1 MRAGQCA
8 VDGVGTPLLC
18 PPFSFFGGDTMN
30 ESFAFHGYS
39 MNNQIMCI
47 INGDDICQIDYMT
60 GQQKPIGKT
69 SSSYSELEQT
79 TTEYYNK
86 LVELGVI
93 VPPKDPQ
100 EAMAEMQKTMQDMA
114 TLIQSLSNE
123 VKELK
128 NGELKSNHVSSEQN
142 VPEHKPE
149 RRSTKS
155 AGSDAGNA

>member
-1 MRAGQCA
+1 
-8 VDGVGTPLLC
+8 
-18 PPFSFFGGDTMN
+18 MN

-39 MNNQIMCI
+39 MNNQIMCV
-47 INGDDICQIDYMT
+47 INGDDIVQVDYMT

-69 SSSYSELEQT
+69 SSAYSDLEQT

-114 TLIQSLSNE
+114 VLIQSLSNE

-128 NGELKSNHVSSEQN
+128 QNGSEPNPGNGRPNVSGRKSERSSA
-142 VPEHKPE
+142 K
-149 RRSTKS
+149 ST
-155 AGSDAGNA
+155 GDDEGNS

>member
-1 MRAGQCA
+1 
-8 VDGVGTPLLC
+8 
-18 PPFSFFGGDTMN
+18 MN

-39 MNNQIMCI
+39 MNNQIVCV
-47 INGDDICQIDYMT
+47 INGDDIFQMDYMT

-69 SSSYSELEQT
+69 SAAYSDLEQT

-100 EAMAEMQKTMQDMA
+100 EAMAEMQKTMNDMA
-114 TLIQSLSNE
+114 NLIQSLSDE

-128 NGELKSNHVSSEQN
+128 KNGSEQN
-142 VPEHKPE
+142 SFCSKQDVPECESK
-149 RRSTKS
+149 RSGSKS
-155 AGSDAGNA
+155 PANDGGNA

>member
-1 MRAGQCA
+1 MRGGNAAKDARRQCC
-8 VDGVGTPLLC
+8 VLFC
-18 PPFSFFGGDTMN
+18 FGGDKVN

-39 MNNQIMCI
+39 MNNQIMCVV
-47 INGDDICQIDYMT
+47 NGDDILQVDYMT

-69 SSSYSELEQT
+69 AAAYSELEQT

-114 TLIQSLSNE
+114 ALIQNLSNE

-128 NGELKSNHVSSEQN
+128 KNGSESNFVVCGENVSQC
-142 VPEHKPE
+142 KPE
-149 RRSTKS
+149 RSVPESRTNDS
-155 AGSDAGNA
+155 GDA

>member
-1 MRAGQCA
+1 
-8 VDGVGTPLLC
+8 
-18 PPFSFFGGDTMN
+18 MN

-39 MNNQIMCI
+39 MNNHIMCV
-47 INGDDICQIDYMT
+47 INGDDILQFDYMT

-69 SSSYSELEQT
+69 ITAYSDLEQT

-100 EAMAEMQKTMQDMA
+100 DAMAEMQKTMQSMA
-114 TLIQSLSNE
+114 EIIQALSNE

-128 NGELKSNHVSSEQN
+128 QNGHESNPCNGKQN
-142 VPEHKPE
+142 VSKCKPE
-149 RRSTKS
+149 RSGAES
-155 AGSDAGNA
+155 AGIDEGNT

>member
-1 MRAGQCA
+1 
-8 VDGVGTPLLC
+8 
-18 PPFSFFGGDTMN
+18 MN

-39 MNNQIMCI
+39 SSNQIFCI
-47 INGDDICQIDYMT
+47 INGDDICQVDYMT

-69 SSSYSELEQT
+69 MSAYSDLEQT

-100 EAMAEMQKTMQDMA
+100 EAMAEMQKTMQSMA
-114 TLIQSLSNE
+114 ELIQSLSNE

-128 NGELKSNHVSSEQN
+128 QNGRETDSGNGGKNVSKR
-142 VPEHKPE
+142 KPE
-149 RRSTKS
+149 RSVSEST
-155 AGSDAGNA
+155 GSDSGNT

>member
-1 MRAGQCA
+1 
-8 VDGVGTPLLC
+8 
-18 PPFSFFGGDTMN
+18 MN

-39 MNNQIMCI
+39 MNNQIMCVV
-47 INGDDICQIDYMT
+47 NGDNILQMDYMT
-60 GQQKPIGKT
+60 GQQKLIGKT
-69 SSSYSELEQT
+69 TSAYSELEQT

-114 TLIQSLSNE
+114 SLIQSLSNE

-128 NGELKSNHVSSEQN
+128 KNGSESNFVSGQSNVSQRKSKRGNSE
-142 VPEHKPE
+142 
-149 RRSTKS
+149 ST
-155 AGSDAGNA
+155 ADDAGNA

>member
-1 MRAGQCA
+1 MRRKGWYP
-8 VDGVGTPLLC
+8 V
-18 PPFSFFGGDTMN
+18 N

-39 MNNQIMCI
+39 MNNQIVCL
-47 INGDDICQIDYMT
+47 INGDDIMQVDFMS

-69 SSSYSELEQT
+69 TAAYSELEQT

-100 EAMAEMQKTMQDMA
+100 EAMAEMQKTMQSMA
-114 TLIQSLSNE
+114 TLIQALSDE

-128 NGELKSNHVSSEQN
+128 KNGSESNSCGGQPNVSQR
-142 VPEHKPE
+142 KPK
-149 RRSTKS
+149 RSGTES
-155 AGSDAGNA
+155 ATDDAGNA

>member
-1 MRAGQCA
+1 
-8 VDGVGTPLLC
+8 
-18 PPFSFFGGDTMN
+18 MN

-39 MNNQIMCI
+39 MNNQIVCL
-47 INGDDICQIDYMT
+47 INGDDIMQIDFMS

-69 SSSYSELEQT
+69 TAAYSELEQT

-100 EAMAEMQKTMQDMA
+100 EAMAEMQKTMQSMA
-114 TLIQSLSNE
+114 TLIQSLSEE

-128 NGELKSNHVSSEQN
+128 KNGHEPNSVGGQPDVSKR
-142 VPEHKPE
+142 KPK
-149 RRSTKS
+149 RSGTES
-155 AGSDAGNA
+155 ATDDAGNA

>member
-1 MRAGQCA
+1 MAQL
-8 VDGVGTPLLC
+8 VPHLPLMEVFPL
-18 PPFSFFGGDTMN
+18 N
-30 ESFAFHGYS
+30 ESFAFHGFS
-39 MNNQIMCI
+39 MNNQIMCVV
-47 INGDDICQIDYMT
+47 NGDDILQIDYMN

-69 SSSYSELEQT
+69 SAAYSELEQT

-114 TLIQSLSNE
+114 SLIQSLSNE

-128 NGELKSNHVSSEQN
+128 KHGSESNSGSGQPD
-142 VPEHKPE
+142 VPQRKFE
-149 RRSTKS
+149 RGGAKG
-155 AGSDAGNA
+155 AGGNSGNS

>member
-1 MRAGQCA
+1 
-8 VDGVGTPLLC
+8 
-18 PPFSFFGGDTMN
+18 MN

-39 MNNQIMCI
+39 MNNQIMCV
-47 INGDDICQIDYMT
+47 INGDDILQIDYMT
-60 GQQKPIGKT
+60 GQQKLIGKT
-69 SSSYSELEQT
+69 TSAYSDLEQT

-114 TLIQSLSNE
+114 SLIQSLSNE

-128 NGELKSNHVSSEQN
+128 KNGPESNSCGSQPNVSQR
-142 VPEHKPE
+142 KPK
-149 RRSTKS
+149 RSGTE
-155 AGSDAGNA
+155 GSTDDAGNS

>member
-1 MRAGQCA
+1 
-8 VDGVGTPLLC
+8 
-18 PPFSFFGGDTMN
+18 MN

-39 MNNQIMCI
+39 MNNQIMCVV
-47 INGDDICQIDYMT
+47 NGDDILQVDYMT

-69 SSSYSELEQT
+69 AAAYSELEQT

-114 TLIQSLSNE
+114 ALIQNLSNE

-128 NGELKSNHVSSEQN
+128 KNGSESDFVGGQPDVSQCKS
-142 VPEHKPE
+142 K
-149 RRSTKS
+149 RSTPES
-155 AGSDAGNA
+155 ATDDGGNS